1 VNPVSSLRSLRAIT
15 LAVLATLS
23 LSLAAAPVARADAD
37 PPSDYLFA
45 GDLYYPYGL
54 VSGTVV
60 GRLEALLKRVHRAG
74 YPLKLALIASR
85 DDLGGV
91 PRFFGHPQEYATFL
105 AREIAYNR
113 VQPLLVIMPSGFGLV
128 GAGSDAQAGL
138 QGLQPPGN
146 DTRQLGSLGLAAVA
160 GVARAAGYPVP
171 VPKGAARVAPR
182 GSSAPIVAFLG
193 PLALVMFTGFL
204 AAVRNR
210 RRPARDENP
219 HA

>member
-1 VNPVSSLRSLRAIT
+1 VNPLASRRPARVVAAA
-15 LAVLATLS
+15 LAVVSVALGAHV
-23 LSLAAAPVARADAD
+23 PVARADAD

-85 DDLGGV
+85 ADLGGV
-91 PRFFGHPQEYATFL
+91 PQFFGHPQEYATFL

-113 VQPLLVIMPSGFGLV
+113 VQPLLVIMPSGFALV

-138 QGLQPPGN
+138 QGLTPPGD
-146 DTRQLGSLGLAAVA
+146 DTRQLGALGLAAVA
-160 GVARAAGYPVP
+160 GVSRAAGYPVP

-193 PLALVMFTGFL
+193 PLALVMFTGIL

-210 RRPARDENP
+210 RRPTRDED
-219 HA
+219 ACA